1 MKFIFSLRAL
11 LQVNPDV
18 YTVWNWR
25 REELIL
31 LTQQQPSEKIETLVV
46 RELELSKAGIEKY
59 VISTC
64 ELHLWH
70 YHSDQINDEF
80 T

>member
-1 MKFIFSLRAL
+1 MKFLFSLRRVL
-11 LQVNPDV
+11 LQVNPDL

-25 REELIL
+25 RGEL
-31 LTQQQPSEKIETLVV
+31 LTEQPSEETETLVV

-64 ELHLWH
+64 GELHLWH
-70 YHSDQINDEF
+70 HSEQMDDEF
-80 T
+80 L

>member
-1 MKFIFSLRAL
+1 MKLFLFSLRRVLFL
-11 LQVNPDV
+11 LQVNPDL

-25 REELIL
+25 REELL
-31 LTQQQPSEKIETLVV
+31 LTEQLSKETETLVV

-64 ELHLWH
+64 GE
-70 YHSDQINDEF
+70 
-80 T
+80 